1 MPTFDSQ
8 AKKTGG
14 SLVEPTTDLLRSRN
28 SHNRLKGIRQLRHPW
43 NPVAVARLHRLTRHP
58 NVLYRAAARGELDM
72 VDILF
77 RKRIYK
83 VRQKMKGD
91 SENPALWFALAV
103 VFLRYAQIWPHDAE
117 NRTYFLNQ
125 ALSNLNKLIRL
136 VEPKLIY
143 FYYRGWV
150 RKEMGDYRTAI
161 SDFRKVLHTRRQHW
175 GALLGLL
182 TCLYEIGDFPRVHRV
197 AASWKKWAWHPYQTA
212 LLNFWGNEKKINPED
227 EKF

>member
-1 MPTFDSQ
+1 MPSFKLQSEETADSPLK
-8 AKKTGG
+8 A
-14 SLVEPTTDLLRSRN
+14 TTDLLRSRN
-28 SHNRLKGIRQLRHPW
+28 RRDRLKGIHQLRHPW
-43 NPVAVARLHRLTRHP
+43 NPVAVARLHRLSRHP

-91 SENPALWFALAV
+91 AENPALRFALSV
-103 VFLRYAQIWPHDAE
+103 VFLRYAQIWPHDKE

-125 ALSNLNKLIRL
+125 SLSHLNKLIRL

-150 RKEMGDYRTAI
+150 RKEIGDYRTAI
-161 SDFRKVLHTRRQHW
+161 SDFRKVLHARPQHW

-182 TCLYEIGDFPRVHRV
+182 TCLYEIGEFPRVHRV
-197 AASWKKWAWHPYQTA
+197 AVSWKRWARHPYQIA
-212 LLNFWGNEKKINPED
+212 LLNFWGNEQQTSAENGPR
-227 EKF
+227 